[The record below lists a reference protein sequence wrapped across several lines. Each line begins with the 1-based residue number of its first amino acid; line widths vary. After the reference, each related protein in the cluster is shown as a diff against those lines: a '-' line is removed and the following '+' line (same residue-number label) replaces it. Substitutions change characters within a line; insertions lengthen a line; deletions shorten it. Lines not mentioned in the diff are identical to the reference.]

1 MSAPKN
7 TGRPPLR
14 GRPSFLARAAVPA
27 AIESAEPQDGPGAA
41 HSDSDVYHVSTD
53 RPYAPYVSTSPQSL
67 HHRLTPPGRGRP
79 TINNDR
85 QKAKSA
91 VRDVEAPAQQH
102 ENLPRRR
109 LSLGRSQSLSV
120 PVLNSTVK
128 KPLATP
134 PAHSAKLGTFSG
146 VFVPTTLNVLSILMF
161 LRFGFIL
168 AHGGVIGMMGM
179 LIASYL
185 INLVTTMSISAIATN
200 GTVRGGGAY
209 YLISRSLGPEFGG
222 SIGIVFYLGFVFNTG
237 MNAVGL
243 IDCIT
248 QNFGALTGT
257 WSRLVPEGFWLEY
270 LYSTSVLVLC
280 TVICLAGSSMFA
292 RASNGLL
299 FILLISTF
307 SIPFSAIF
315 MKPFANDALGIEFTG
330 FSMKTFKDNMF
341 PRLAQGTRG
350 DEVLG
355 RETLQNLFGILF
367 PATGG
372 IFAGASMSGDLRNPS
387 KSIPKGT
394 LYGLVLTFFTY
405 AIVILA
411 MAATITRDSFYVDA
425 NIIQDVS
432 LSEVL
437 ILLGEFSTS
446 FFSSLMGVIGSAK
459 LLQAIARDS
468 LIPGLSIFSQGSG
481 EDEPTNAIIFTFVVA
496 QLTMLFDINRIASF
510 ITMTYLMT
518 FLVVNLACFLLK
530 IGSAPNFRPSFHYF
544 NSWTAFIGTV
554 VSGLA
559 MFYVDGVFASG
570 SVIVL
575 VSLFML
581 IHYTSPPKS
590 WGDVS
595 QSLIYHQVR
604 KYLLRLKPEHVKFWR
619 PQILL
624 FVKDYEKQSK
634 IISFCN
640 SLKKGGLFVLTRIIV
655 AKDFASTVPLVRKE
669 QAAWSKFIGFSRV
682 KAFMN
687 ISVAPNAEW
696 GVRSV
701 ILNSGLGGMR
711 PNIVVI
717 PHIDDEPLSPDL
729 QENQNNETITGN
741 GEGVDTN
748 NARTAHEKAVRSYL
762 TILEDLLFKLRINVA
777 VARGFEKLE
786 LPAGKHGLNTK
797 KYIDLWPIQMSAEI
811 TADGTE
817 NKQNIL
823 TTNFD
828 TYTLILQLGCILH
841 TVPSWKL
848 SYKLRINVFVEYE
861 SDVDEEYGRVKTL
874 LDKLRI
880 EAEICVYWLASG
892 DVRSYDYIINGSKS
906 DTDQATI
913 DHVEKV
919 LKSENW
925 WHEILKLRRSGPD
938 SVRVAKFLK
947 DAETWP
953 PNFSPGPGRRRA
965 STQRFHGL
973 RQLVDSPRRSTT
985 GLSIS
990 HSMQT
995 HNLLESMVHTPSD
1008 GSSDDSDSFEEFEPY
1023 TDIVTH
1029 QQSSDRTSPRSA
1041 GAISALDLLED
1052 VPALLSVPKPSESTH
1067 TAGRARSKSP
1077 SRFVST
1083 PMPDTRVEESEDAQ
1097 GPSIM
1102 FVDDAP
1108 ARAAEEHRRQNCGQP
1123 ASGFPSQASVALS
1136 FNDLPSRA
1144 QHLILNELI
1153 KSHSDQTAVVFTT
1166 LPSPVE
1172 ATFQD
1177 YSASESYIED
1187 LRVFCDGLPACLL
1200 VHSNSM
1206 TVTMNL

>member
-1 MSAPKN
+1 MSAKKP
-7 TGRPPLR
+7 TARPPLR
-14 GRPSFLARAAVPA
+14 GRPSFLARAAVPTSLHA
-27 AIESAEPQDGPGAA
+27 TESSQSGGA
-41 HSDSDVYHVSTD
+41 SNGIVDVSAD

-67 HHRLTPPGRGRP
+67 HHRL
-79 TINNDR
+79 
-85 QKAKSA
+85 
-91 VRDVEAPAQQH
+91 PAQPKNERLSRSTKPQDCLPVKNGVAGDIEASSWHH

-109 LSLGRSQSLSV
+109 LSLGRSQSIGISSPKRGYAAV
-120 PVLNSTVK
+120 HDHVHD
-128 KPLATP
+128 
-134 PAHSAKLGTFSG
+134 HSDKLGTFSG

-168 AHGGVIGMMGM
+168 AHGGFIGMMGM
-179 LIASYL
+179 LVASYL

-237 MNAVGL
+237 MNAVGF

-248 QNFGALTGT
+248 QNFGRITGS
-257 WSRLVPEGFWLEY
+257 WFRVVPEGFWLEY
-270 LYSTSVLVLC
+270 LYSTLVLVLC
-280 TVICLAGSSMFA
+280 TAICLAGSSIFA

-299 FILLISTF
+299 LVLLISTF
-307 SIPFSAIF
+307 SIPISVIF
-315 MKPFANDALGIEFTG
+315 MKPFTNDDLGIEFTG
-330 FSMKTFKDNMF
+330 FSMETFKENML
-341 PRLAQGTRG
+341 PRLGQSKGG
-350 DEVLG
+350 DDLLKK
-355 RETLQNLFGILF
+355 ETMQNLFGILF

-387 KSIPKGT
+387 RSIPKGT
-394 LYGLVLTFFTY
+394 LYGLGLTFVTY
-405 AIVILA
+405 AVVVLA
-411 MAATITRDSFYVDA
+411 MAATITRDSFYADA
-425 NIIQDVS
+425 NIIQDAS
-432 LSEVL
+432 LSELL

-468 LIPGLSIFSQGSG
+468 LIPGLSIFAQGTG
-481 EDEPTNAIIFTFVVA
+481 NGEPTTAIIFTFVVA

-544 NSWTAFIGTV
+544 NSWTAFTGTV
-554 VSGLA
+554 VSGVT
-559 MFYVDGVFASG
+559 MFYVDGVFATG
-570 SVIVL
+570 SVMVL
-575 VSLFML
+575 VALFLL

-604 KYLLRLKPEHVKFWR
+604 KYLLRLRPEHVKFWR

-640 SLKKGGLFVLTRIIV
+640 SLKKGGLFILTRIIV
-655 AKDFASTVPLVRKE
+655 ARDFASTVPMVRKE
-669 QAAWSKFIGFSRV
+669 HASWSKFIERSKV
-682 KAFMN
+682 KAFIN

-711 PNIVVI
+711 PNIVVL
-717 PHIDDEPLSPDL
+717 PHLDDEPLIPDPL
-729 QENQNNETITGN
+729 GN
-741 GEGVDTN
+741 RNGKDIANDGPTE
-748 NARTAHEKAVRSYL
+748 HEKSVQSYL

-786 LPAGKHGLNTK
+786 LPAGKQGLNTK

-817 NKQNIL
+817 SKQNIL

-841 TVPSWKL
+841 TVPSWRS
-848 SYKLRINVFVEYE
+848 SYQLRVNVFVEYE
-861 SDVDEEYGRVKTL
+861 TDVDEEYGRVKSL
-874 LDKLRI
+874 LEKLRI
-880 EAEICVYWLASG
+880 EAGVCVYWLAGG
-892 DVRSYDYIINGSKS
+892 DVKSYNYIINGTKH
-906 DTDQATI
+906 DIDQSCI

-919 LKSENW
+919 LKTEVW
-925 WHEILKLRRSGPD
+925 WHQIINLRRSSPN
-938 SVRVAKFLK
+938 SMQVARFLK

-953 PNFSPGPGRRRA
+953 PNFSPGAGRRRA
-965 STQRFHGL
+965 STQRFQGL
-973 RQLVDSPRRSTT
+973 RQLLDSPRRSATR
-985 GLSIS
+985 LSFS
-990 HSMQT
+990 HGMQT
-995 HNLLESMVHTPSD
+995 HQLLDAMVHSPG
-1008 GSSDDSDSFEEFEPY
+1008 GSSHGSDSDEEFEPY
-1023 TDIVTH
+1023 TDLVVDRTP
-1029 QQSSDRTSPRSA
+1029 SDSTSPRPDQSS
-1041 GAISALDLLED
+1041 ISALNFLDEPSPTSLA
-1052 VPALLSVPKPSESTH
+1052 VPNQATFGH
-1067 TAGRARSKSP
+1067 GTAQIRSKSP

-1083 PMPDTRVEESEDAQ
+1083 PMPEARVADAEDHT

-1102 FVDDAP
+1102 FVNDAP
-1108 ARAAEEHRRQNCGQP
+1108 PRDAGDQEQRRGRP
-1123 ASGFPSQASVALS
+1123 ASGFPSQASMALS

-1153 KSHSDQTAVVFTT
+1153 KSHSNQTAVVFTT

-1172 ATFQD
+1172 ATFRD

-1187 LRVFCDGLPACLL
+1187 LRVLCDGLPACLL
-1200 VHSNSM
+1200 LHSNSM

>member
-1 MSAPKN
+1 
-7 TGRPPLR
+7 
-14 GRPSFLARAAVPA
+14 
-27 AIESAEPQDGPGAA
+27 
-41 HSDSDVYHVSTD
+41 
-53 RPYAPYVSTSPQSL
+53 
-67 HHRLTPPGRGRP
+67 
-79 TINNDR
+79 
-85 QKAKSA
+85 
-91 VRDVEAPAQQH
+91 
-102 ENLPRRR
+102 
-109 LSLGRSQSLSV
+109 
-120 PVLNSTVK
+120 
-128 KPLATP
+128 
-134 PAHSAKLGTFSG
+134 
-146 VFVPTTLNVLSILMF
+146 
-161 LRFGFIL
+161 
-168 AHGGVIGMMGM
+168 
-179 LIASYL
+179 
-185 INLVTTMSISAIATN
+185 
-200 GTVRGGGAY
+200 
-209 YLISRSLGPEFGG
+209 
-222 SIGIVFYLGFVFNTG
+222 
-237 MNAVGL
+237 
-243 IDCIT
+243 
-248 QNFGALTGT
+248 
-257 WSRLVPEGFWLEY
+257 
-270 LYSTSVLVLC
+270 
-280 TVICLAGSSMFA
+280 
-292 RASNGLL
+292 
-299 FILLISTF
+299 
-307 SIPFSAIF
+307 
-315 MKPFANDALGIEFTG
+315 
-330 FSMKTFKDNMF
+330 
-341 PRLAQGTRG
+341 
-350 DEVLG
+350 
-355 RETLQNLFGILF
+355 
-367 PATGG
+367 
-372 IFAGASMSGDLRNPS
+372 
-387 KSIPKGT
+387 
-394 LYGLVLTFFTY
+394 
-405 AIVILA
+405 
-411 MAATITRDSFYVDA
+411 
-425 NIIQDVS
+425 
-432 LSEVL
+432 
-437 ILLGEFSTS
+437 
-446 FFSSLMGVIGSAK
+446 MGVIGSAK

-468 LIPGLSIFSQGSG
+468 LIPGLSIFSQGSSD
-481 EDEPTNAIIFTFVVA
+481 DEPTNAIIFTFIVA

-544 NSWTAFIGTV
+544 NSWTAFTGTI
-554 VSGLA
+554 VSGVT

-624 FVKDYEKQSK
+624 FVKDFEKQSK

-640 SLKKGGLFVLTRIIV
+640 SLKKGGLFILTRIIV

-669 QAAWSKFIGFSRV
+669 QAAWSRFIEYSKV
-682 KAFMN
+682 KAFVN

-701 ILNSGLGGMR
+701 TLNSGLGGMR

-717 PHIDDEPLSPDL
+717 PHIDDEPLSPDS
-729 QENQNNETITGN
+729 QENRNNESDATGGDN
-741 GEGVDTN
+741 TDPN
-748 NARTAHEKAVRSYL
+748 NARTAHKKAVQSYL
-762 TILEDLLFKLRINVA
+762 TVLEDLLFKLRINVA

-797 KYIDLWPIQMSAEI
+797 KFIDLWPIQMSAEI

-841 TVPSWKL
+841 TVPSWKT

-861 SDVDEEYGRVKTL
+861 SDVDEEFGRVKTL
-874 LDKLRI
+874 LEKLRI
-880 EAEICVYWLASG
+880 EAEVCVFWLACG
-892 DVRSYDYIINGSKS
+892 DVKSYDYIINGVKP
-906 DTDQATI
+906 DTDPAVI

-919 LKSENW
+919 LKCENW

-938 SVRVAKFLK
+938 SVQVAKFLK

-953 PNFSPGPGRRRA
+953 PNFSPGGGRRRA

-973 RQLVDSPRRSTT
+973 RQLLDSPRRSTT

-990 HSMQT
+990 HGMQT
-995 HNLLESMVHTPSD
+995 HHLLDSMVHTPSD
-1008 GSSDDSDSFEEFEPY
+1008 GSSDESDSSDEFEPY
-1023 TDIVTH
+1023 TDLV
-1029 QQSSDRTSPRSA
+1029 SDRKPSDVASPHSDEA
-1041 GAISALDLLED
+1041 FI
-1052 VPALLSVPKPSESTH
+1052 PALNLLDEPSASLSVPQASGSGDITR
-1067 TAGRARSKSP
+1067 RARSKSP

-1083 PMPDTRVEESEDAQ
+1083 PMPETRVEESEDTA

-1102 FVDDAP
+1102 FVDSTPD
-1108 ARAAEEHRRQNCGQP
+1108 REEDEPQGSEGRSQP

-1187 LRVFCDGLPACLL
+1187 LRVLCDGLPACLL